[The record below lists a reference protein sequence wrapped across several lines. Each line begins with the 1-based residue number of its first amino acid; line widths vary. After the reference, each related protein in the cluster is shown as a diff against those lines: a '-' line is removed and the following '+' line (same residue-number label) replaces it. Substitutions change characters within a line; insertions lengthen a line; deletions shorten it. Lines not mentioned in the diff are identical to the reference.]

1 MPLLLTFSQNNGS
14 VTMLWIN
21 GLKMT
26 KISISF
32 HTMLKNLMER
42 YKDVNLSVHDDVTS
56 EFPLQTLKG
65 ASITNIIQIFN
76 FSLAFRSPPPRLYSF
91 HSSTSSSFHS
101 SFAFFP
107 GCVYLLCRLVP
118 TFFVGPQAMLLF
130 VMLQLFL
137 LRAAAFHCDVY

>member
-1 MPLLLTFSQNNGS
+1 
-14 VTMLWIN
+14 
-21 GLKMT
+21 MT

-56 EFPLQTLKG
+56 EFPLQTFKG

-76 FSLAFRSPPPRLYSF
+76 FSLAFRSLPPRLYSF

-118 TFFVGPQAMLLF
+118 TSLLG
-130 VMLQLFL
+130 LNPCLFL
-137 LRAAAFHCDVY
+137 LCFNLFFFALPLFIATSISIFLFLKVI